1 MLWCFFYLKG
11 LTVWLC
17 FMVYFGFM
25 CIKHAMI
32 WLQLKD
38 LRWSSPWV
46 CLIWKNLP
54 FIPAEFIFGTICLDL
69 WYCEFSILKIAIF
82 VMSDVYLLCLFLQVW
97 NFRLL
102 RQVLCLLWCYFGQTV
117 NYFIVWY
124 VFMCW
129 AWLFK
134 SLKFGNGSTMSDE
147 KPVVLEVKYLH
158 NKKMIETWCEKYF
171 NKEEL

>member
-32 WLQLKD
+32 WLQLKG

-82 VMSDVYLLCLFLQVW
+82 VMSDVYLLCLFLQVK
-97 NFRLL
+97 FQTFKAGALL
-102 RQVLCLLWCYFGQTV
+102 TLMLLWSDCQLFHCLVCLYVLGMAVQIIKIWKWKE
-117 NYFIVWY
+117 NVWRKT
-124 VFMCW
+124 CC
-129 AWLFK
+129 
-134 SLKFGNGSTMSDE
+134 
-147 KPVVLEVKYLH
+147 
-158 NKKMIETWCEKYF
+158 TWG
-171 NKEEL
+171 

>member
-82 VMSDVYLLCLFLQVW
+82 VMSDVYLLCLFLQVK
-97 NFRLL
+97 FQTFKAGTLM
-102 RQVLCLLWCYFGQTV
+102 LLWSDCQLFHCLVCLYVLGMAVQIIKIWKWKY
-117 NYFIVWY
+117 NVWRKT
-124 VFMCW
+124 CC
-129 AWLFK
+129 
-134 SLKFGNGSTMSDE
+134 
-147 KPVVLEVKYLH
+147 
-158 NKKMIETWCEKYF
+158 TWG
-171 NKEEL
+171 